1 MALEIESEKV
11 KAVAKLLQR
20 CCYAKSEI
28 EKEKVKAV
36 AKLLLC
42 KKWNWERE
50 SEKLFQGCCYA
61 KSEIWYFS
69 TFTFLPTDKNWQ
81 SVVFES
87 KSGKIIMQIEM
98 D

>member
-20 CCYAKSEI
+20 
-28 EKEKVKAV
+28 
-36 AKLLLC
+36 
-42 KKWNWERE
+42 
-50 SEKLFQGCCYA
+50 CCYA